1 MVRRGVCGGGRLVE
15 DGGDGEVEKSVSGKV
30 AWDPG
35 YIVEGGDCVGEDVEV
50 GG

>member
-1 MVRRGVCGGGRLVE
+1 MVWRGVSVGGGLVE
-15 DGGDGEVEKSVSGKV
+15 DGGDGEVEESFGGEV

-35 YIVEGGDCVGEDVEV
+35 YVVEGGDCVGEDVEV